1 MKKFTLVMVALL
13 LMAALILGSCSSPSP
28 TPTPSAKPPAPA
40 TSAAP
45 APATSAAPAPAT
57 SAAPAPATSAAPKP
71 SAPASS
77 AAGAPIVIRL
87 APATSPPPPAM
98 GLTLTATEMARIIE
112 GRTNGKVKFD
122 IYFSETLAK
131 GTELVGAV
139 QNNIANMAFLRTF
152 GEPGKIP
159 LATISE
165 LPGIS
170 IDMWALLS
178 AYTDLMNQEP
188 LAAELAKYNMKPISS
203 VMIME
208 QQLIA
213 RVPIRSM
220 ADLQGKKVAGSG
232 IAADVLKGLGAVVV
246 NVAPPEQYEALLR
259 GTVDA
264 ICAPQDAIQ
273 AFKFYEAG
281 KYFIANVAIAP
292 RVHPVVMNMDTW
304 KSLPPDVQKAF
315 TDAVPDLLKSAYET
329 ITIQTGG
336 AAMKAMLDNKV
347 EMINFNDADLAKVQK
362 ARADYA
368 DKWAADTNAKGLP
381 GTKILA
387 DYRALAAKYE
397 PLSPYKKK

>member
-1 MKKFTLVMVALL
+1 MKKFALVMVALL

-28 TPTPSAKPPAPA
+28 SPTPSAKPPAPA

-71 SAPASS
+71 ST
-77 AAGAPIVIRL
+77 AAGAPIIIRL
-87 APATSPPPPAM
+87 APTTSPPPPAM
-98 GLTLTATEMARIIE
+98 GLTLTATEFARILE
-112 GRTNGKVKFD
+112 SKSNNKVKFE

-131 GTELVGAV
+131 GTELVSAV
-139 QNNIANMAFLRTF
+139 QNNIANAAFLRSF
-152 GEPGKIP
+152 AEPGKIP

-170 IDMWALLS
+170 SDMWALLS

-188 LAAELAKYNMKPISS
+188 LLGELSKYNMKPISS

-208 QQLIA
+208 QQLIC

-232 IAADVLKGLGAVVV
+232 IAADVLKGLGATVV

-281 KYFIANVAIAP
+281 KYFISNVAISP
-292 RVHPVVMNMDTW
+292 RVHPVVLNTDTW

-315 TDAVPDLLKSAYET
+315 IDAVPELTKSAYET

-347 EMINFNDADLAKVQK
+347 EMVNFSDADLAKVQA
-362 ARADYA
+362 ARAAYA
-368 DKWAADTNAKGLP
+368 DKWAADTEAKGLP
-381 GTKILA
+381 GKKILA
-387 DYRALAAKYE
+387 DYRTLAAKYE

>member
-1 MKKFTLVMVALL
+1 MVALL

-45 APATSAAPAPAT
+45 APATSAAP
-57 SAAPAPATSAAPKP
+57 KP
-71 SAPASS
+71 ST
-77 AAGAPIVIRL
+77 AAGAPIIIRL

-98 GLTLTATEMARIIE
+98 GLTLSATELARILE
-112 GRTNGKVKFD
+112 TKSNNKVKFE

-131 GTELVGAV
+131 GTELVSAV
-139 QNNIANMAFLRTF
+139 QNNIANMAFLRSF

-165 LPGIS
+165 LPGITS
-170 IDMWALLS
+170 DMWAMLS

-188 LAAELAKYNMKPISS
+188 LLGELSKYNMKPITS

-208 QQLIA
+208 QQLIC

-220 ADLQGKKVAGSG
+220 ADLQGKKIAGSG
-232 IAADVLKGLGAVVV
+232 VAADVIKGLGATAV

-281 KYFIANVAIAP
+281 KFFIANVAIAP
-292 RVHPVVMNMDTW
+292 RVHPVVMNGDTW

-315 TDAVPDLLKSAYET
+315 VDAVPELIKSAYET

-336 AAMKAMLDNKV
+336 AAMKAMQDAKV
-347 EMINFNDADLAKVQK
+347 EMINFNDADLAKVQQ

-368 DKWAADTNAKGLP
+368 DKWAADTEAKGLP
-381 GTKILA
+381 GKKILA
-387 DYRALAAKYE
+387 DFRALAAKYE

>member
-1 MKKFTLVMVALL
+1 
-13 LMAALILGSCSSPSP
+13 
-28 TPTPSAKPPAPA
+28 
-40 TSAAP
+40 
-45 APATSAAPAPAT
+45 
-57 SAAPAPATSAAPKP
+57 
-71 SAPASS
+71 
-77 AAGAPIVIRL
+77 
-87 APATSPPPPAM
+87 M
-98 GLTLTATEMARIIE
+98 GLTLTATEFARILE
-112 GRTNGKVKFD
+112 TRSNNKVKFE

-131 GTELVGAV
+131 GTELVSAV
-139 QNNIANMAFLRTF
+139 QNNIANMAFLRSF
-152 GEPGKIP
+152 AEPGKIP

-170 IDMWALLS
+170 SDMWALLS
-178 AYTDLMNQEP
+178 AYTDLMNQDP

-220 ADLQGKKVAGSG
+220 ADLQGKKVASSG
-232 IAADVLKGLGAVVV
+232 IAADVLKGLGAVAV

-281 KYFIANVAIAP
+281 KYFIANVAISP
-292 RVHPVVMNMDTW
+292 RVHPVVMNTDAW

-368 DKWAADTNAKGLP
+368 DKWAADTNAKGLQ

>member
-13 LMAALILGSCSSPSP
+13 VMAALILGSCSSPSP

-57 SAAPAPATSAAPKP
+57 SAAPPPVTSAAPKP
-71 SAPASS
+71 ST
-77 AAGAPIVIRL
+77 AAAAPIIIRL
-87 APATSPPPPAM
+87 APTTSPPPPAM
-98 GLTLTATEMARIIE
+98 GLTLTATEFARILE
-112 GRTNGKVKFD
+112 TRSNNKVKFE

-131 GTELVGAV
+131 GTELVSAV
-139 QNNIANMAFLRTF
+139 QNNIANAAFLRSF
-152 GEPGKIP
+152 AEPGKIP

-170 IDMWALLS
+170 SDMWALLS
-178 AYTDLMNQEP
+178 AYTDLMNQDP
-188 LAAELAKYNMKPISS
+188 LLAELSKYNMTPLSS

-220 ADLQGKKVAGSG
+220 ADLQGKKVACSG
-232 IAADVLKGLGAVVV
+232 IAADVIKGLGATAV

-259 GTVDA
+259 GTVDC

-292 RVHPVVMNMDTW
+292 RVHPVVLNTDTW

-315 TDAVPDLLKSAYET
+315 KDAVPDLLKSAYET

-336 AAMKAMLDNKV
+336 AAMKAMQDNKV
-347 EMINFNDADLAKVQK
+347 EMINFSDADLAVVQK
-362 ARADYA
+362 ARANYA
-368 DKWAADTNAKGLP
+368 DKWAADTDAKGLP
-381 GTKILA
+381 GKKILA

>member
-1 MKKFTLVMVALL
+1 
-13 LMAALILGSCSSPSP
+13 
-28 TPTPSAKPPAPA
+28 
-40 TSAAP
+40 
-45 APATSAAPAPAT
+45 
-57 SAAPAPATSAAPKP
+57 
-71 SAPASS
+71 
-77 AAGAPIVIRL
+77 
-87 APATSPPPPAM
+87 M
-98 GLTLTATEMARIIE
+98 GLTLSATEMARIIE
-112 GRTNGKVKFD
+112 ARTNGKVKFD

-131 GTELVGAV
+131 GTELVSAV
-139 QNNIANMAFLRTF
+139 QNNIANMAFLRSF
-152 GEPGKIP
+152 AEPGKIP

-170 IDMWALLS
+170 TDMWALLA
-178 AYTDLMNQEP
+178 AYTDLMNQDP
-188 LAAELAKYNMKPISS
+188 LNSELAKYNMKPVSS

-208 QQLIA
+208 QQIIA

-220 ADLQGKKVAGSG
+220 ADMQGKKIASSG
-232 IAADVLKGLGAVVV
+232 IAADVIKGLGAVPV

-281 KYFIANVAIAP
+281 KYFIANLSISP
-292 RVHPVVMNMDTW
+292 RVHPVVINTDTW
-304 KSLPPDVQKAF
+304 KSMPPDVQKAF
-315 TDAVPDLLKSAYET
+315 MDAVPDLLKSAYET
-329 ITIQTGG
+329 IAVQTGG

-347 EMINFNDADLAKVQK
+347 EMINFSDADLAKAQK

-368 DKWAADTNAKGLP
+368 DKWAADTNAKGLQ

>member
-45 APATSAAPAPAT
+45 APATSAAP
-57 SAAPAPATSAAPKP
+57 KP
-71 SAPASS
+71 SS

-87 APATSPPPPAM
+87 APTTSPPPPAM
-98 GLTLTATEMARIIE
+98 GLTLSATEFARILE
-112 GRTNGKVKFD
+112 AKSNNKVKFE

-131 GTELVGAV
+131 GTELVSAV
-139 QNNIANMAFLRTF
+139 QNNIANAAFLRSF
-152 GEPGKIP
+152 AEPGKIP

-170 IDMWALLS
+170 SDMWALLS
-178 AYTDLMNQEP
+178 AYTDLMNQDP
-188 LAAELAKYNMKPISS
+188 LKAELAKYNMTPISS

-208 QQLIA
+208 QQLIC

-220 ADLQGKKVAGSG
+220 SDLQGKKVAGSG

-281 KYFIANVAIAP
+281 KYFILNLAISP
-292 RVHPVVMNMDTW
+292 RVHPVVINTDTW

-315 TDAVPDLLKSAYET
+315 TDAVPELIKSAYET
-329 ITIQTGG
+329 IAIQTGG

-347 EMINFNDADLAKVQK
+347 EMVNFIDADLAKVQQ
-362 ARADYA
+362 ARAEYA
-368 DKWAADTNAKGLP
+368 DKWAADTEAKGLP
-381 GTKILA
+381 GKKILA

-397 PLSPYKKK
+397 PLSPYRKK

>member
-1 MKKFTLVMVALL
+1 MVALLVMVALV
-13 LMAALILGSCSSPSP
+13 LGSCSSPSP
-28 TPTPSAKPPAPA
+28 TPTPSAKPAAPA
-40 TSAAP
+40 TTTAP

-57 SAAPAPATSAAPKP
+57 SAAPAPATSAAPTTAAPKP
-71 SAPASS
+71 STSASS
-77 AAGAPIVIRL
+77 AAGAPIIIRL
-87 APATSPPPPAM
+87 APTTSPPPPAM
-98 GLTLTATEMARIIE
+98 GLTLTATEFARILE
-112 GRTNGKVKFD
+112 SKSNNKVKFE

-131 GTELVGAV
+131 GTELVSAV
-139 QNNIANMAFLRTF
+139 QNNIANAAFLRSF
-152 GEPGKIP
+152 AEPGKIP

-170 IDMWALLS
+170 SDMWALLS

-188 LAAELAKYNMKPISS
+188 LLGELSKYNMKPISS

-208 QQLIA
+208 QQLIC

-232 IAADVLKGLGAVVV
+232 IAADVLKGLGATVV

-281 KYFIANVAIAP
+281 KYFIANVAISP
-292 RVHPVVMNMDTW
+292 RVHPVVLNTDTW

-315 TDAVPDLLKSAYET
+315 VDAVPELIKSAYET

-347 EMINFNDADLAKVQK
+347 EMINFNDADLAKVQA
-362 ARADYA
+362 ARAAYA
-368 DKWAADTNAKGLP
+368 DKWAADTDAKNLP
-381 GTKILA
+381 GKKILA